1 MDKLMAV
8 IKREYLERVR
18 SRWFVV
24 MTLLVP
30 FIMAALMLL
39 PAIMARKSMTSA
51 KISNIIIID
60 VTGGN
65 LGALLASALLS
76 DSAARA
82 SGVPAARVRVVAPA
96 ELAAAEA
103 AAASDVV
110 RKQATGYLVLDEHTL
125 AGRSARYS
133 GRNAT
138 SLPDIERLRSAI
150 RQTVLAQRLE
160 RVGISPQ
167 TIDSL
172 TRSRIALRTERISD
186 QGRGSSGESS
196 LIFAVGV
203 AFLLYM
209 SIALHGTN
217 VMRGVLEEKTS
228 RVAEVVISS
237 VRAET
242 LLAGK
247 VLGVGAVG
255 LTQQIAW
262 IAISLWLVAQGTP
275 FLSRMGGRETAGAG
289 AAADV
294 AARAFQI
301 PDISLALVAA
311 LLLFFVLG
319 FAFYASLYAAAG
331 AMVNSDQEAQQ
342 ASAPLIFLL
351 VGSSVFIQ
359 PVMLNPSGT
368 AATVMSWLPFSSAI
382 IMPLRL
388 CLTPVS
394 WLEISG
400 SLVVLAVSSALAI
413 WIAARIYRVGLLMY
427 GKKPSLRELGRWV
440 RQSA

>member
-1 MDKLMAV
+1 MDKLIAV

-39 PAIMARKSMTSA
+39 PALMARKSMTSA
-51 KISNIIIID
+51 KISNVIILD
-60 VTGGN
+60 ATGGN
-65 LGALLASALLS
+65 LGTLLATALS
-76 DSAARA
+76 DSTSRA
-82 SGVPAARVRVVAPA
+82 SGIPPARVRAVGPKD
-96 ELAAAEA
+96 LAAAESIA
-103 AAASDVV
+103 TADVV
-110 RKQATGYLVLDEHTL
+110 RKHATGYLVLDENTL

-138 SLPDIERLRSAI
+138 SLPDIERLRNAI

-160 RVGISPQ
+160 RVGINPL

-209 SIALHGTN
+209 SIVLHGTN

-237 VRAET
+237 VRPET

-262 IAISLWLVAQGTP
+262 IAISMWLVAQGTP
-275 FLSRMGGRETAGAG
+275 FLARMGGRGAGGAG
-289 AAADV
+289 ASADV

-301 PDISLALVAA
+301 PDISLAMVAA

-342 ASAPLIFLL
+342 VSAPLIFLL

-359 PVMLNPSGT
+359 PVMLNPGGT

-382 IMPLRL
+382 IMPLRM

-394 WLEISG
+394 WLEIWG
-400 SLVVLAVSSALAI
+400 SLAVLAASSAGAI
-413 WIAARIYRVGLLMY
+413 WLAARIYRVGLLMY
-427 GKKPSLRELGRWV
+427 GKKPTLRELGRWV